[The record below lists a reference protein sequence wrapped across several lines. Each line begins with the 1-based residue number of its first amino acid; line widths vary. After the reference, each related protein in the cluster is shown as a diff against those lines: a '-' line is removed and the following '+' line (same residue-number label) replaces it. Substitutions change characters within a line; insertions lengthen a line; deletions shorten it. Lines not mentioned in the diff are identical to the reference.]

1 MRYCSDKDTIKL
13 KLTQLLVTLAK
24 MIAQVGNFDKRSRK
38 DGFGFGEMVDG

>member
-1 MRYCSDKDTIKL
+1 MREEQSIPVNNN
-13 KLTQLLVTLAK
+13 QLLVTLAK